1 MTTHEVVR
9 IYTDG
14 ACSGNPGP
22 GGWGAVLI
30 FGENILELNEGFR
43 LTTNNRM
50 EILAVVNSLS
60 KLKRS
65 SEVVVISDSKY
76 LVDAIN
82 KGWVQR
88 WKSNAWRRNKKDM
101 ASNVDLWEL
110 LLVQLQRHQVK
121 FEWVKGHSG
130 DTYNDLADKLAVEA
144 SMSKSLKID
153 KIYELNSNNS

>member
-1 MTTHEVVR
+1 MTNSQLVK

-30 FGENILELNEGFR
+30 FGENILELNEGYR

-50 EILAVVNSLS
+50 EILAVVMSLG

-88 WKSNAWRRNKKDM
+88 WKLNGWRRNKKDV
-101 ASNVDLWEL
+101 ALNVDLWEL
-110 LLVQLQRHQVK
+110 LLAQLQKHQVK

-153 KIYELNSNNS
+153 EIYELDSSN

>member
-1 MTTHEVVR
+1 M
-9 IYTDG
+9 
-14 ACSGNPGP
+14 
-22 GGWGAVLI
+22 
-30 FGENILELNEGFR
+30 
-43 LTTNNRM
+43 
-50 EILAVVNSLS
+50 
-60 KLKRS
+60 KRS

-76 LVDAIN
+76 IVDAIN
-82 KGWVQR
+82 KGWGHR
-88 WKSNAWRRNKKDM
+88 WKSNGWRRNKKDT

-153 KIYELNSNNS
+153 QIYELDSNNS

>member
-43 LTTNNRM
+43 HTTNNRM

-88 WKSNAWRRNKKDM
+88 WKSNGWRRNKKDM
-101 ASNVDLWEL
+101 ASNVDLWKL
-110 LLVQLQRHQVK
+110 LLVQLQRHKVE

-144 SMSKSLKID
+144 SVSKSLKID
-153 KIYELNSNNS
+153 QIYELDSNNS